1 MNKILASLF
10 IAASA
15 FALTGCVGEEDDL
28 FDKSA
33 AERLNEVSGIYTKR
47 LASSEGGWIM
57 EYYPQNSTEE
67 AVGYGYL
74 MACKFDKNHE
84 VTVGAK
90 NAYTGSQYKEE
101 TSIWEVITDNGPVL
115 SFNTRNDV
123 MHIFSQPLDIPGTE
137 DDELGRGFEGD
148 YEFTITSLEEGAE
161 HAMLKGKKRGTYNR
175 LTRLPA
181 GTDFAAYIDDIDEF
195 CRTMFPT
202 EGANELRLV
211 IGNKSYNVDGMN
223 AKMPNI
229 YPSDGDKVIDKEL
242 ETYLVTKHDGKYCL
256 RFRSPIGKGEETEQE
271 FIYDEAAD
279 AFVGVENPNN
289 LLRGLVSSDL
299 PVYLTTDSGVGIV
312 WNITRM
318 NPATNKF
325 DQLFEGLYTGFPAYN
340 KSYTFNSATFATS
353 ENGKAANISLSYK
366 VGRSSKAVSYRY
378 DIAATETG
386 VTLSNLTGNNKD
398 SENLMNNIPELKAFL
413 EALIGEHTT
422 TLEGSGFAVK
432 SMRFTSKADANY
444 SFVINRKK

>member
-1 MNKILASLF
+1 MNKILTSLF
-10 IAASA
+10 LAAST
-15 FALTGCVGEEDDL
+15 FALIGCVGEEADV

-33 AERLNEVSGIYTKR
+33 TERLDEISGIYTQR

-74 MACKFDKNHE
+74 IACKFDKNHE
-84 VTVGAK
+84 VTCGAK
-90 NAYTGSQYKEE
+90 NAYTYNNYEE
-101 TSIWEVITDNGPVL
+101 AKSVWEIITDDGPVL
-115 SFNTRNDV
+115 SFNSRNDV

-148 YEFTITSLEEGAE
+148 YEFIITDLEEGAE

-175 LTRLPA
+175 ITRLPA
-181 GTDFAAYIDDIDEF
+181 GTDYAAYIDDVDAFI
-195 CRTMFPT
+195 RTMFPL
-202 EGANELRLV
+202 EGANELRLH
-211 IGNKSYNVDGMN
+211 IGSNDYNVDAMN
-223 AKMPNI
+223 TRMPNI
-229 YPSDGDKVIDKEL
+229 YPADGDKVIDKEL

-279 AFVGVENPNN
+279 AFIGVGNPNN
-289 LLRGLVSSDL
+289 ILRGLIGSDI

-340 KSYTFNSATFATS
+340 KQYTFTSATFTPGSGQTASIKLT
-353 ENGKAANISLSYK
+353 YK
-366 VGRSSKAVSYRY
+366 QGRSSKAVSYRY
-378 DIAATETG
+378 DLQNTETG
-386 VTLSNLTGNNKD
+386 IIFSAPVPYND
-398 SENLMNNIPELKAFL
+398 EAQNLMDNIKELGAFL
-413 EALIGEHTT
+413 NAFTGEQTT
-422 TLEGSGFAVK
+422 SLEGSGFAVK
-432 SMRFTSKADANY
+432 SIRFTAKDDPNY
-444 SFVINRKK
+444 SFVINRAK